1 MNTDYLPDPEVKR
14 YALLYPLLRNTQ
26 GSERLRNVPKVTQLV
41 CMEPT
46 HKPKESDPSIG
57 SLNNYCE
64 MAGAD
69 QCCLVSIFCNALF
82 PFLFLIPS
90 SAPASN
96 RGCFQKGE
104 WVGRVETRS
113 LNGMLLGTD
122 RIRHQNQLC
131 LLLTPPSIWSMGC
144 SGGGRGLAGL
154 SSALAFPLDL
164 GARPLCMPMRDEG
177 RCRVG
182 GASRDSTG
190 FVAMEEGLIS
200 S

>member
-1 MNTDYLPDPEVKR
+1 M
-14 YALLYPLLRNTQ
+14 
-26 GSERLRNVPKVTQLV
+26 PKVTQLV

-113 LNGMLLGTD
+113 LNGMLLGTHLSTFS
-122 RIRHQNQLC
+122 RLFWVSEMRSSLGSV
-131 LLLTPPSIWSMGC
+131 TPTPQYSGNWREVPSS
-144 SGGGRGLAGL
+144 L
-154 SSALAFPLDL
+154 STPEPSAL
-164 GARPLCMPMRDEG
+164 GC
-177 RCRVG
+177 
-182 GASRDSTG
+182 
-190 FVAMEEGLIS
+190 
-200 S
+200 

>member
-1 MNTDYLPDPEVKR
+1 M
-14 YALLYPLLRNTQ
+14 
-26 GSERLRNVPKVTQLV
+26 PKVTQLV

-144 SGGGRGLAGL
+144 SGGGRGAGGGGGVETVDGRRQAKDL
-154 SSALAFPLDL
+154 SPATPRSGTGVPRSHTGQARALGCSSGGSQ
-164 GARPLCMPMRDEG
+164 GARE
-177 RCRVG
+177 V
-182 GASRDSTG
+182 
-190 FVAMEEGLIS
+190 
-200 S
+200 